1 MHAPVRVER
10 VTLLQRFIR
19 EPLVHFLLIG
29 LLLFALYDAAGDSG
43 GSNRDIRIDDHVA
56 ASLYAQFRNTWQRPP
71 TPAEVNALVDSYI
84 RDQIFYR
91 EGVALGLDR
100 DDPTI
105 TRRISQK
112 FTTIAEES
120 DAAGPASET
129 ELQRWLKRHADRYA
143 DPPLV
148 TFDQI
153 AFEQTTKENEERALN
168 GAREALAEGADPR
181 TLGSDRM
188 LLPHYELYPVDLVQ
202 RDFGSDFAKALMS
215 VRRGAWEGPLAS
227 GYGQHL
233 VRVEKVIPG
242 RLPKLDEVRTAVARD
257 YEEQRRRKS
266 VDETYR
272 KLLQHYR
279 IEYSGTWKPPAS
291 K

>member
-10 VTLLQRFIR
+10 VTLLQRLIR

-71 TPAEVNALVDSYI
+71 TPAEMNALVDSYV
-84 RDQIFYR
+84 REQIFYR
-91 EGVALGLDR
+91 EGVALKLDR

-120 DAAGPASET
+120 GAAGPATET
-129 ELQRWLKRHADRYA
+129 ELQRWLNRHADRYA

>member
-10 VTLLQRFIR
+10 VTLLQRLIR

-71 TPAEVNALVDSYI
+71 TPAEMNALVDSYV
-84 RDQIFYR
+84 REQIFYR
-91 EGVALGLDR
+91 EGVALKLDR

-120 DAAGPASET
+120 GAARPASET
-129 ELQRWLKRHADRYA
+129 ELQRWLNRHADRYA